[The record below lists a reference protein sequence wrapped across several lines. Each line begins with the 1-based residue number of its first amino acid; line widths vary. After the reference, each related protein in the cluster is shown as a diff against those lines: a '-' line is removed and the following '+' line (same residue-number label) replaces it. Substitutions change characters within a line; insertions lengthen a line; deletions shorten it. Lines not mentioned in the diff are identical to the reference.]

1 MITTIIQ
8 NFILLVIKTIRNTT
22 CWWFCLQCKNLITFL
37 QKNPNCGYHKWASC
51 KRVCQYSQYLSNI
64 HDICQIFTIFVNIHN
79 ICQYFSMIVSVCQY
93 LSISSNL
100 NPKEVEASKIE
111 WIQHQ
116 ESLGVS
122 KGFGFITQCAFIQEL
137 PFSFIFFLKESEV
150 WQGRMSW
157 LKSSKL
163 RKLGLESLTEKPV
176 KLSLLDWT
184 SDLIISQL

>member
-8 NFILLVIKTIRNTT
+8 NFTFLVIKTTINTN
-22 CWWFCLQCKNLITFL
+22 CWWFWLQCKKLITFL
-37 QKNPNCGYHKWASC
+37 QKNPNCGYHKWVSC
-51 KRVCQYSQYLSNI
+51 KRVCQYSQYLS
-64 HDICQIFTIFVNIHN
+64 IFTIFVNIHN
-79 ICQYFSMIVSVCQY
+79 ICQYFSTIVSVCQY
-93 LSISSNL
+93 LPISSNL
-100 NPKEVEASKIE
+100 NPKEVEASEIE
-111 WIQHQ
+111 LIRQQ
-116 ESLGVS
+116 ESLGVR

>member
-8 NFILLVIKTIRNTT
+8 NFIFLVIKTTINT
-22 CWWFCLQCKNLITFL
+22 CWWFWLQCKNLITFL
-37 QKNPNCGYHKWASC
+37 QKNPNCGYHKWVSC
-51 KRVCQYSQYLSNI
+51 KRVCQYSQYLS
-64 HDICQIFTIFVNIHN
+64 IFTIFVNFHN
-79 ICQYFSMIVSVCQY
+79 ISQYFSMIVSVCQN
-93 LSISSNL
+93 LPISSNF

-111 WIQHQ
+111 WIQCQ
-116 ESLGVS
+116 ESLSVG

-150 WQGRMSW
+150 WQGGMSW